1 MKLFWSL
8 AVIFAF
14 VLTAPGITATDVKSE
29 SFPSRQIAATP
40 ATFFGPFKINGKKP
54 KGLENFDYFILG
66 YKTEADAARDNR
78 DALLPDGHGVVAV
91 RGQVST
97 IKGNL
102 LDFESVRLVETGMV
116 TFYYKRGLPT
126 RLLHTLPV
134 TISFSTVEVKGVR
147 YVFRGEYLD
156 EPAEENGGYTYLNGV
171 MSKFKKGKLVA
182 EEKVGF
188 VRVAY
193 EELSDGQFDA
203 EGEQ

>member
-1 MKLFWSL
+1 MK
-8 AVIFAF
+8 F
-14 VLTAPGITATDVKSE
+14 VLSSVVVIALVLSASGQTAKDVKSE
-29 SFPSRQIAATP
+29 SYPSQEVAIQP

-66 YKTEADAARDNR
+66 YKTDADAARDNR
-78 DALLPDGHGVVAV
+78 EALLPDAQGLVAV

-97 IKGNL
+97 VKGNL
-102 LDFESVRLVETGMV
+102 LNFESVRLIEKGMV
-116 TFYYKRGLPT
+116 TLYHKRGLPT
-126 RLLHTLPV
+126 RLVHSLPV

-147 YVFRGEYLD
+147 YVFQGEYLD
-156 EPAEENGGYTYLNGV
+156 EPAEEKGGFTHLSGV

-188 VRVAY
+188 ARVAY
-193 EELSDGQFDA
+193 EGLSNGQFAD